1 MMATGGRGHS
11 KPRTSAS
18 ESHQRSSWQ
27 RSTSASDKE
36 DNISIHSIPNDLR
49 PNNWDFSDW
58 RPSAHFDQTK
68 RRKKGNPEWE
78 REQSLSQDSPPSS
91 ERQHGTPRTY
101 PRTKITPN
109 TPTSQRVA
117 LENLKQ
123 HMTFS
128 DLEDQ
133 LSTDGEKN
141 NERNVVIKREN
152 PPNYTRQ
159 DTSCPGDPQPQIMA
173 NGQPDSNQIV
183 ARLMQVRDYIK
194 QATSLMDSLQKSG
207 DRPGPRD
214 EVERLQSLIEHLKE
228 QEKGYTTL
236 LQRVLERSPRIS
248 PRPRIEDK
256 LGLDSGDDNEEEENK
271 AESESSEDSE
281 TMDDT
286 VVSGRRQPEW
296 DFELS
301 ESEMDTAGGMQRA
314 EALDHLVALRQQQEL
329 LKKLIEQQEQMRALK
344 GRQAALLALQQD
356 AEKKLAEA
364 RGRAN
369 QAHSEVLAC
378 EEGSQSLVMSRG
390 SGRSERENNAPGLIE
405 GATGELSALR
415 QRLLTL
421 RNELKQT
428 SNEDAQDE
436 RPTNNQQGFQLPLSA
451 LQMSREQL
459 KNKLQELQEKKQHM
473 DEMLEELQVMRLV
486 RVEDFLSA
494 TRDASTTSG
503 PSTSAPN
510 SAAAAA
516 AGLNRHD
523 LYDGEAAIARAE
535 ETESMAKET
544 LELLGAREKI
554 SKLNEVR
561 QRLNQLKSL
570 MSYYQSAD
578 SGTTGPQ
585 EEEEQS
591 SLPGYS
597 DFGEGEAGQRD
608 RGSLIMPAE
617 RDIPAVQGSGGGAK
631 MDNQSRFSRQP
642 QQDDNSSQSSSD
654 TESQLSSLGPWG
666 DDPEIQEKVRKL
678 KAAKEKLKRLQSLV
692 AMVQQTP
699 EVIGDLPDNIAEIAA
714 SLEEVESQLTQADD
728 RNNASV
734 SEGEVQLNT
743 QQPLNLQATE
753 RNKFYENKMR
763 EQLQELQQ
771 LKEEKE
777 RLLSIQQQL
786 QKLHGRFQTVN
797 QTEDETDAAA
807 PKPSSTSQKPSSEPQ
822 VPQTQQQSGPSVKFS
837 SNEEVYDKMRK
848 QRMLREELRDKKK
861 QLESIMKKDRNKRS
875 YYKNQDNQS
884 DSVSYSTDA
893 YGASASIDA
902 TMATWGGSTV
912 DALESITEDGAVD
925 HQDNE
930 GDEGVDDAYPSD
942 GIVQVEEEEEENDS
956 DNETYT
962 IEEDVRQRRRARAS
976 QQQASKQNKNRN
988 KRSFPRASDQ
998 NQGGAR
1004 PKERNTWNPK
1014 QQPSFS
1020 KWSRSNKNK
1029 GHSKQENYRSAEEI
1043 VEEDEQ
1049 NGGPI
1054 APNSMEALQQ
1064 QLEQTARMC
1073 QTILGNSPSTTGI
1086 YNQPRGPSGVT
1097 QDFQQIMQ
1105 QQQMIITMNQCYQQ
1119 MALQQMEMQNLQ
1131 RQFQGLLSQM
1141 PDMGDIENQNES
1153 CLSRESRLRSL
1164 TSLQSPGMNRFSPL
1178 LLQPNSNFQRQL
1190 SEGLHSNGYR
1200 RSTDNLYPGSNA
1212 EVNMFGT
1219 DRSRNQRQI
1228 PVRSEQND
1236 QNAELSFQKSKRKS
1250 SKSQKESPSQQGI
1263 SSLPTRYTTVGSQT
1277 IVPIETQSREHEE
1290 TEVPRLNIEQIEK
1303 RRRELL
1309 QSAGLRSLFVSEP
1322 GNRGQ
1327 ERSNKTK
1334 SAPLRP
1340 GLSGG
1345 ISGAGYMES
1354 MSVTSSILSSQ
1365 MAGAQGT
1372 QGDQEQ
1378 QGYEEARESDDPN
1391 ELSLFEALRETIY
1404 SEVATLISQNENR
1417 PHYLIELFR
1426 ELQRLSTDYLRQRAL
1441 YDIKDLVSKY
1451 LVDEGTDSVTAPP
1464 PPWLNPN
1471 CNNFTVSELTPS
1483 ESIVTSDEEEVRAK
1497 LREKVSAVE
1506 KRKLSK
1512 LPRSNSMKSDQYD
1525 YQEEAEITSSISTP
1539 STAYWESPF
1548 AHESLGET
1556 VINLD
1561 KTLKKMREY
1570 EKRMAEQESEA
1581 KAERNMAG
1589 GSNNGRVERSN
1600 EACSSSAMDQG
1611 SESSANSD
1619 YPRINTQLLDRHIK
1633 TIMKEVMPVIK
1644 EHMDNTCSPQL
1655 LAYIKNLALSL
1666 TRQYDSGQEF
1676 SKFFHRQLGTVL
1688 QDSLAKFEGKKMR
1701 ECGEDL
1707 VVDISEVLFN
1717 ELAFFRLMQDLD
1729 DPMVVD
1735 KIKAGSWPEFSDR
1748 KRTDDQ
1754 SEESDTT
1761 ESSTTQ
1767 ASDNE
1772 QEEASL
1778 KASPREMEDLGK
1790 ARDDEM
1796 ASQVQIQEME
1806 DKDEELDLKY
1816 DAVQIELSISETK
1829 PFTRIGSDEDDEDED
1844 ADESQSNEDP
1854 SETAVSRD
1862 YRLEDASWEEDG
1874 EEIINVDDNSAFIS
1888 PSHPTGVVS
1897 AEGDQNDADQ
1907 GAENSEADPSMAN
1920 GASHFNGDLLNGDI
1934 EFITM
1939 DDLPPSLQVISKEDL
1954 QARMMEEQESTSG
1967 TAGVLASM
1975 EGETELAGDGEF
1987 LKEPDGASG

>member
-18 ESHQRSSWQ
+18 ESRQRSSWQ

-36 DNISIHSIPNDLR
+36 DNLSIHSIPNDLR
-49 PNNWDFSDW
+49 PNNW
-58 RPSAHFDQTK
+58 
-68 RRKKGNPEWE
+68 
-78 REQSLSQDSPPSS
+78 
-91 ERQHGTPRTY
+91 
-101 PRTKITPN
+101 
-109 TPTSQRVA
+109 
-117 LENLKQ
+117 
-123 HMTFS
+123 
-128 DLEDQ
+128 Q

-159 DTSCPGDPQPQIMA
+159 DTSSPGDRQSQIMT

-207 DRPGPRD
+207 DRMERDKSSKLKQVILSLKEQEQNYLELLQKLWPGPRD

-236 LQRVLERSPRIS
+236 LQRVLTFRDDVPHRLAVNGINSRDPTPNMESVDDTQSLDLDVRSETSEPASERSPRVS

-271 AESESSEDSE
+271 AEEESSEDSE

-301 ESEMDTAGGMQRA
+301 ESEMDGAGGMQRA

-378 EEGSQSLVMSRG
+378 EEGSQSLAMSRG
-390 SGRSERENNAPGLIE
+390 SGRSERENNAPGIIE

-428 SNEDAQDE
+428 SNGDVQED
-436 RPTNNQQGFQLPLSA
+436 RPTNNQQGFQLPPSA

-473 DEMLEELQVMRLV
+473 DEMLEELQVMRMD
-486 RVEDFLSA
+486 RVDDFLSA
-494 TRDASTTSG
+494 TRDAGTISG
-503 PSTSAPN
+503 LS
-510 SAAAAA
+510 SAAQNSAAA

-578 SGTTGPQ
+578 SGTAGPQ
-585 EEEEQS
+585 EDEEQS

-597 DFGEGEAGQRD
+597 DYGEGEAGQRD
-608 RGSLIMPAE
+608 RGSLRMPAE
-617 RDIPAVQGSGGGAK
+617 RDIPAAQGSGGGAK
-631 MDNQSRFSRQP
+631 MDNQSRLSLQP
-642 QQDDNSSQSSSD
+642 KHDDNSSQSSSD

-699 EVIGDLPDNIAEIAA
+699 EVVGDLPDNIAEIAA
-714 SLEEVESQLTQADD
+714 SLEEVESQLTQADE

-743 QQPLNLQATE
+743 QLPLNLQAAE

-807 PKPSSTSQKPSSEPQ
+807 PKPSSTSQNPPSGPQ

-930 GDEGVDDAYPSD
+930 GEEGVDDAYPSD

-976 QQQASKQNKNRN
+976 QQQASKQNKNKNR
-988 KRSFPRASDQ
+988 RSFPRANDQ
-998 NQGGAR
+998 NQVGGAR

-1049 NGGPI
+1049 NGGPV
-1054 APNSMEALQQ
+1054 ASNSMEALQQ

-1073 QTILGNSPSTTGI
+1073 QTILGNSPSTAGSFS
-1086 YNQPRGPSGVT
+1086 QPRGPSGVT
-1097 QDFQQIMQ
+1097 QDFQQLMQ

-1119 MALQQMEMQNLQ
+1119 MALQQMEIQNLQ

-1153 CLSRESRLRSL
+1153 CLSRESRIRSL
-1164 TSLQSPGMNRFSPL
+1164 TSLQSPGMNRSSPL
-1178 LLQPNSNFQRQL
+1178 LLQPNFNFQPQM
-1190 SEGLHSNGYR
+1190 SEGLLSNGYR

-1212 EVNMFGT
+1212 EVGMFGT
-1219 DRSRNQRQI
+1219 DRSRNQRQM
-1228 PVRSEQND
+1228 PMRSEQND

-1250 SKSQKESPSQQGI
+1250 SKSQKESPGHQGI
-1263 SSLPTRYTTVGSQT
+1263 SSIPPRYNTVGSQT
-1277 IVPIETQSREHEE
+1277 ILPMEIQSREQEE

-1309 QSAGLRSLFVSEP
+1309 QSAGLKSLFASEP

-1327 ERSNKTK
+1327 ERSSKTK

-1354 MSVTSSILSSQ
+1354 MSITSSILSSL
-1365 MAGAQGT
+1365 MTGAQGT
-1372 QGDQEQ
+1372 QGEQEQ
-1378 QGYEEARESDDPN
+1378 LGYDRARESDDPN

-1451 LVDEGTDSVTAPP
+1451 LIDEGTDSVTAPP

-1525 YQEEAEITSSISTP
+1525 YQEEAEITSSVSTP

-1570 EKRMAEQESEA
+1570 EKRMSEQESES
-1581 KAERNMAG
+1581 KAMTDMAG
-1589 GSNNGRVERSN
+1589 GISNGRVERSN

-1611 SESSANSD
+1611 SESSATSD
-1619 YPRINTQLLDRHIK
+1619 VPYPRINTQLLDRHIK

-1748 KRTDDQ
+1748 TRTDDQ

-1761 ESSTTQ
+1761 ESSTAQ

-1772 QEEASL
+1772 QEEGSL

-1796 ASQVQIQEME
+1796 ARQIQIQEME
-1806 DKDEELDLKY
+1806 DKDEDMKY

-1874 EEIINVDDNSAFIS
+1874 EEIVNEDDNSFLA
-1888 PSHPTGVVS
+1888 PSHPNGVVT

-1920 GASHFNGDLLNGDI
+1920 GASHINGDLLNGDI
-1934 EFITM
+1934 EVITM
-1939 DDLPPSLQVISKEDL
+1939 DDLPPALQVLTKEDL
-1954 QARMMEEQESTSG
+1954 QARIMEEQESTSG
-1967 TAGVLASM
+1967 TAGILASM
-1975 EGETELAGDGEF
+1975 EGEMELAGDGEF